1 MDSFWRD
8 ILSRP
13 KVYFLFRFPY
23 IHTCTYE
30 SVKIVAAMPAMEPPA
45 SIISRTSSRSLRS
58 SGGYSDDPRSSS
70 AGHVVLEEDDDA
82 VALAATEE
90 SASIITPP
98 AEPIQRPLRL
108 LVGENDDNWLFLRES
123 VNDNFGDDSVGI
135 VGMRG
140 RSTTMHRFRWP
151 VLKLLLAVVI
161 GVGIVHVSLNGSN
174 RNSSGGGIS
183 NVEGSNEDGISSEAG
198 GVGVGDRFE
207 DFDAEMMTNTD
218 HTDDQGEEEE
228 EEEPNKITPPPNDD
242 DVTPDWWC
250 GTCNWKNV
258 TDCDNRVQW
267 EMHKYH
273 ITKLEAMESA
283 SDYCSKPTKAP
294 SGITEAPTPNPDLA
308 WWCGTCIW
316 NNLTPCNERLNF
328 VMHHYHIS
336 EIEAMEGIGREYCGL
351 PTLSPMPSSKPSQS
365 PSEYPSETPSWS
377 PSLSP
382 SRNEALDWWCGTCSW
397 KNITSCDARVKWE
410 MNKYHI
416 SMREAMESAS
426 DYCTK
431 PTKSPSGIT
440 EAPTSNPNLQ
450 WWCGTCMWNN
460 FTPCNVRLD
469 YVMHHYH
476 ITSEIEAMEGIGRE
490 YCGLPTLSP
499 MPSPSPSISNKSKL
513 LRSNI
518 QNK

>member
-1 MDSFWRD
+1 M
-8 ILSRP
+8 
-13 KVYFLFRFPY
+13 
-23 IHTCTYE
+23 
-30 SVKIVAAMPAMEPPA
+30 
-45 SIISRTSSRSLRS
+45 
-58 SGGYSDDPRSSS
+58 
-70 AGHVVLEEDDDA
+70 
-82 VALAATEE
+82 
-90 SASIITPP
+90 
-98 AEPIQRPLRL
+98 
-108 LVGENDDNWLFLRES
+108 
-123 VNDNFGDDSVGI
+123 
-135 VGMRG
+135 
-140 RSTTMHRFRWP
+140 
-151 VLKLLLAVVI
+151 
-161 GVGIVHVSLNGSN
+161 
-174 RNSSGGGIS
+174 
-183 NVEGSNEDGISSEAG
+183 
-198 GVGVGDRFE
+198 VGVGDRFE
-207 DFDAEMMTNTD
+207 DFDAEMMTNTSNHND
-218 HTDDQGEEEE
+218 
-228 EEEPNKITPPPNDD
+228 EEEPNKITPPPKND

-258 TDCDNRVQW
+258 SDCDNRVQW

-283 SDYCSKPTKAP
+283 SDYCSKPSKAP
-294 SGITEAPTPNPDLA
+294 SGITEAPTSNPDLA

-316 NNLTPCNERLNF
+316 NNFTPCNERLNF

-382 SRNEALDWWCGTCSW
+382 SHNEALDWWCGTCSW

-416 SMREAMESAS
+416 SMREAMESTS

-450 WWCGTCMWNN
+450 WWCGTCIWNN
-460 FTPCNVRLD
+460 FTPCNERLNFL
-469 YVMHHYH
+469 MRHYH
-476 ITSEIEAMEGIGRE
+476 ISEIEAMEGIGRE
-490 YCGLPTLSP
+490 YCALPTQSP